1 MTVTFLRDTSKIS
14 YAVCQAA
21 IIGIAIAVNRT
32 DEMYG
37 ISASAWLVGVAVFFY
52 TLGLV
57 TSLTAKGIE
66 NVRQKKEQLS
76 STRHKRHRIKIPKN
90 TTLTIEVE
98 P

>member
-1 MTVTFLRDTSKIS
+1 MIVTFLRDTSKIS

-21 IIGIAIAVNRT
+21 IIGIAIAVNRA

-37 ISASAWLVGVAVFFY
+37 ISAPEWLTGVAVFFY

-57 TSLTAKGIE
+57 ASLMAKNIE
-66 NVRQKKEQLS
+66 KTREAIQL
-76 STRHKRHRIKIPKN
+76 RKHRGKRHRIKIPKN